1 MPLTAPTI
9 SKAILAQSLVK
20 NIIGRDISDV
30 ANAVGAALATYLA
43 IPNLVTCTFAG
54 TAGPIGSITSLSIVG
69 LVPTA
74 MSGFMLSKGNLK
86 NLRGRDIIKLFNALS
101 VGICQNL
108 QTTVLTGSVAG
119 CAVGTG
125 IGSFTGVNEQ
135 ALSQIMFSQM
145 LLRNIKGRDAINLC
159 DCISFGV
166 VRHLQSSVKYSVAA
180 AGPIAPTP
188 PTGPVPVAAIPSVF
202 TKVS

>member
-9 SKAILAQSLVK
+9 SKAILARALVK
-20 NIIGRDISDV
+20 NMTGRNTSDL
-30 ANAVGAALATYLA
+30 ADAVGAALAIYLS
-43 IPNLVTCTFAG
+43 IPNLVTCSFAG
-54 TAGPIGSITSLSIVG
+54 TAGPVGTITSLSVAG

-74 MSGFMLSKGNLK
+74 MSGFMLSKAGTK
-86 NLRGRDIIKLFNALS
+86 NLTGRDIIKLFNS
-101 VGICQNL
+101 ISSGVCQNL
-108 QTTVLTGSVAG
+108 QTTVLTGSVVG

-125 IGSFTGVNEQ
+125 IGSFTAVNEQ

-145 LLRNIKGRDAINLC
+145 LLRNMRGRDAVNLC

-166 VRHLQSSVKYSVAA
+166 VRQLQSSVKYSVTA

-188 PTGPVPVAAIPSVF
+188 PTGPVPVAAIPSVY

>member
-1 MPLTAPTI
+1 MPLAAPTI
-9 SKAILAQSLVK
+9 SKAVLAQSRTKGLTG
-20 NIIGRDISDV
+20 IRIPGICD
-30 ANAVGAALATYLA
+30 AVGAALATYLA

-54 TAGPIGSITSLSIVG
+54 TAGPVGSITSLSVAG

-74 MSGFMLSKGNLK
+74 MSGFMLSRASMKTLI
-86 NLRGRDIIKLFNALS
+86 GRDIIRLVSAIS
-101 VGICQNL
+101 IGICQNL
-108 QTTVLTGSVAG
+108 QTTVLTGSVLG

-125 IGSFTGVNEQ
+125 IGSFTAVNEQ

-145 LLRNIKGRDAINLC
+145 LLKDIRGRDAINLC